1 MAIIQKYLDAI
12 RSYSDEGWLILVK
25 YGQIYME
32 MGNKLRYALLDHKEV
47 DSTLKLVLLGFYYI
61 VTVINERIIIDSRA
75 YRPTL
80 K

>member
-1 MAIIQKYLDAI
+1 
-12 RSYSDEGWLILVK
+12 
-25 YGQIYME
+25 ME
-32 MGNKLRYALLDHKEV
+32 MGNTLRYALLDHKEV